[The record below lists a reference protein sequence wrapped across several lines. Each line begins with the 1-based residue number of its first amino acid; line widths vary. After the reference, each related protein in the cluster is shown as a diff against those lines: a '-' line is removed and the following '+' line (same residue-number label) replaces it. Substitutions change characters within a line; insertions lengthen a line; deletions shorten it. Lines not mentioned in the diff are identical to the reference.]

1 MTEKRNSRIALLA
14 IVMLL
19 SGAFLGLVVSD
30 NASAA
35 KYDINGFV
43 SDLNSDVSVIVLNR
57 DTGYTKSTTTLE
69 DGFYAFNNLNS
80 GVYDI
85 RYSKVGFLSIRD
97 NLTVSAH
104 GTLDTVTM
112 VAAPSDSYWVSGTV
126 TADDIAVSGA
136 TVSLISY
143 DCNGGNSCW
152 SYVKEDSWWG
162 SDDVGYTW
170 STTTNE
176 TGYYKISDLSY
187 PDGGLFGMR
196 VESADH
202 YTVNLPVV
210 NTNPEVDFTLENIT
224 ADNNQ
229 NINVKNPSGDII
241 DDATVFM
248 YEEANSTW
256 TDAVK
261 FGGATY
267 ILSPNTGNTVFV
279 YAYHEDYEPAVVK
292 LSEVSGSSSF
302 EMIVGENILADDD
315 VIYIPSTPA
324 FGSQSDFPM
333 IHDRI
338 MKLNIGPTAKITS
351 NSDDYVVTEGG
362 EINFSASGS
371 YSVVGIASYDWGGD
385 NTAVDFSSTFAF
397 SGNPNVVTLTVTDNF
412 GFTDTVTVN
421 VTADADDPVA
431 SFTSIVKASV
441 DDNGTEIN
449 ETNVFEDMNTVVF
462 NASESS
468 DVTSSVSSYSWDFG
482 DDNTDTGK
490 IVSHIF
496 DNPGTFEVVLTV
508 ADGAG
513 NTANTSSS
521 VIVQDITSPSAN
533 FNWSYV
539 DSEGTTIEMAAVEG
553 KEISFNAGNS
563 NDNSG
568 GVLTYTWDFSDGISK
583 EGKEVTHTF
592 ANVSS
597 EGIDVLLLVTDEAN
611 NSNQRTQKVS
621 VAELARADLFISE
634 LSFSSVTPK
643 EDDSVALTAVVKLS
657 KMNVTGEIQV
667 VFYLDNMDNQI
678 AMATIDGSELAKGS
692 DGVNLTST
700 WKAVSGT
707 HTIFAVVDPDG
718 LVDEGVSE
726 AAVKN
731 NEFAKNIEVTAKED
745 SNDTSIILLV
755 LVVLISVGAVGYIY
769 KDSIFGK

>member
-57 DTGYTKSTTTLE
+57 DTGYTKSTTTLA

-85 RYSKVGFLSIRD
+85 RYSKDGFLSIRD
-97 NLTVSAH
+97 NLTVSAD

-112 VAAPSDSYWVSGTV
+112 VAAPSWEYWVRGTV
-126 TADDIAVSGA
+126 TAGGVPVSGA
-136 TVSLISY
+136 TVSIISL
-143 DCNGGNSCW
+143 DTN
-152 SYVKEDSWWG
+152 EDSWWG
-162 SDDVGYTW
+162 QNDVGYTW
-170 STTTNE
+170 TNTTNE
-176 TGYYKISDLSY
+176 TGFYRISDLPY

-210 NTNPEVDFTLENIT
+210 NTNPAIDFTLENIT
-224 ADNNQ
+224 SDNNQ

-292 LSEVSGSSSF
+292 LSDISESSSF
-302 EMIVGENILADDD
+302 EMIVGENNLADDD

-371 YSVVGIASYDWGGD
+371 SSVVGIASYDWGGD

-397 SGNPNVVTLTVTDNF
+397 SGNPNVVTLSVTDNF

-421 VTADADDPVA
+421 VTADADNPVA

-441 DDNGTEIN
+441 DDNGTEAN
-449 ETNVFEDMNTVVF
+449 ETNVFEDINTVVF

-568 GVLTYTWDFSDGISK
+568 EELTYEWDFSDGTNK
-583 EGKEVTHTF
+583 QGKEVTHTF
-592 ANVSS
+592 VNVSS
-597 EGIDVLLLVTDEAN
+597 EGFDVLLVVTDGAN

-621 VAELARADLFISE
+621 VAELPRADLFVSE
-634 LSFSSVTPK
+634 LLFSSATPM
-643 EDDSVALTAVVKLS
+643 EDDSVVLTAVVKLS
-657 KMNVTGEIQV
+657 NMNVTGVVQV
-667 VFYLDNMDNQI
+667 GFYLNNMENQI
-678 AMATIDGSELAKGS
+678 AMATIDGSELVKGS
-692 DGVNLTST
+692 DGVNLTSS

-745 SNDTSIILLV
+745 SNDTSIILLA

>member
-57 DTGYTKSTTTLE
+57 DTGYTKSTTTLA

-85 RYSKVGFLSIRD
+85 RYSKDGFLSIRD
-97 NLTVSAH
+97 NLTVSAD

-112 VAAPSDSYWVSGTV
+112 VAAPSWEYWVRGTV
-126 TADDIAVSGA
+126 TAGGVPVSGA
-136 TVSLISY
+136 TVSIISL
-143 DCNGGNSCW
+143 DTN
-152 SYVKEDSWWG
+152 EDSWWG
-162 SDDVGYTW
+162 QNDVGYTW
-170 STTTNE
+170 TNTTNE
-176 TGYYKISDLSY
+176 TGFYRISDLPY

-210 NTNPEVDFTLENIT
+210 NTNPAIDFTLENIT

-292 LSEVSGSSSF
+292 LSDISESSSF
-302 EMIVGENILADDD
+302 EMIVGENNLADDD

-371 YSVVGIASYDWGGD
+371 SSVVGIASYDWGGD

-397 SGNPNVVTLTVTDNF
+397 SGNPNVVTLSVTDNF

-421 VTADADDPVA
+421 VTADADNPVA

-441 DDNGTEIN
+441 DDNGTEAN
-449 ETNVFEDMNTVVF
+449 ETNVFEDINTVVF

-568 GVLTYTWDFSDGISK
+568 EELTYEWDFSDGTNK
-583 EGKEVTHTF
+583 QGKEVTHTF
-592 ANVSS
+592 VNVSS
-597 EGIDVLLLVTDEAN
+597 EGFDVLLVVTDGAN

-621 VAELARADLFISE
+621 VAELPRADLFVSE
-634 LSFSSVTPK
+634 LLFSSATPM
-643 EDDSVALTAVVKLS
+643 EDDSVVLTAVVKLS
-657 KMNVTGEIQV
+657 NMNVTGVVQV
-667 VFYLDNMDNQI
+667 GFYLNNMENQI
-678 AMATIDGSELAKGS
+678 AMATIDGSELVKGS
-692 DGVNLTST
+692 DGVNLTSS

-745 SNDTSIILLV
+745 SNDTSIILLA

>member
-1 MTEKRNSRIALLA
+1 
-14 IVMLL
+14 MLL

-57 DTGYTKSTTTLE
+57 DTGYTKSTTTLA

-85 RYSKVGFLSIRD
+85 RYSKDGFLSIRD
-97 NLTVSAH
+97 NLTVSAD

-112 VAAPSDSYWVSGTV
+112 VAAPSWEYWVRGTV
-126 TADDIAVSGA
+126 TAGGVPVSGA
-136 TVSLISY
+136 TVSIISL
-143 DCNGGNSCW
+143 DTN
-152 SYVKEDSWWG
+152 EDSWWG
-162 SDDVGYTW
+162 QNDVGYTW
-170 STTTNE
+170 TNTTNE
-176 TGYYKISDLSY
+176 TGFYRISDLPY

-210 NTNPEVDFTLENIT
+210 NTNPAIDFTLENIT
-224 ADNNQ
+224 SDNNQ

-292 LSEVSGSSSF
+292 LSDISESSSF
-302 EMIVGENILADDD
+302 EMIVGENNLADDD

-371 YSVVGIASYDWGGD
+371 SSVVGIASYDWGGD

-397 SGNPNVVTLTVTDNF
+397 SGNPNVVTLSVTDNF

-421 VTADADDPVA
+421 VTADADNPVA

-441 DDNGTEIN
+441 DDNGTEAN
-449 ETNVFEDMNTVVF
+449 ETNVFEDINTVVF

-568 GVLTYTWDFSDGISK
+568 EELTYEWDFSDGTNK
-583 EGKEVTHTF
+583 QGKEVTHTF
-592 ANVSS
+592 VNVSS
-597 EGIDVLLLVTDEAN
+597 EGFDVLLVVTDGAN

-621 VAELARADLFISE
+621 VAELPRADLFVSE
-634 LSFSSVTPK
+634 LLFSSATPM
-643 EDDSVALTAVVKLS
+643 EDDSVVLTAVVKLS
-657 KMNVTGEIQV
+657 NMNVTGVVQV
-667 VFYLDNMDNQI
+667 GFYLNNMENQI
-678 AMATIDGSELAKGS
+678 AMATIDGSELVKGS
-692 DGVNLTST
+692 DGVNLTSS

-745 SNDTSIILLV
+745 SNDTSIILLA

>member
-57 DTGYTKSTTTLE
+57 DTGYTKSTTTLA

-85 RYSKVGFLSIRD
+85 RYSKDGFLSIRD
-97 NLTVSAH
+97 NLTVSAD

-112 VAAPSDSYWVSGTV
+112 VAAPSWEYWVRGTV
-126 TADDIAVSGA
+126 TAGGVPVSGA
-136 TVSLISY
+136 TVSIISL
-143 DCNGGNSCW
+143 DTN
-152 SYVKEDSWWG
+152 EDSWWG
-162 SDDVGYTW
+162 QNDVGYTW
-170 STTTNE
+170 TNTTNE
-176 TGYYKISDLSY
+176 TGFYRISDLPY

-210 NTNPEVDFTLENIT
+210 NTNPAIDFTLENIT
-224 ADNNQ
+224 SDNNQ

-292 LSEVSGSSSF
+292 LSDISESSSF
-302 EMIVGENILADDD
+302 EMIVGENNLADDD

-371 YSVVGIASYDWGGD
+371 SSVVGIASYDWGGD

-397 SGNPNVVTLTVTDNF
+397 SGNPNVVTLSVTDNF

-421 VTADADDPVA
+421 VTADADNPIA

-441 DDNGTEIN
+441 DDNGTEAN
-449 ETNVFEDMNTVVF
+449 ETNVFEDINTVVF

-568 GVLTYTWDFSDGISK
+568 EELTYEWDFSDGTNK
-583 EGKEVTHTF
+583 QGKEVTHTF
-592 ANVSS
+592 VNVSS
-597 EGIDVLLLVTDEAN
+597 EGFDVLLVVTDGAN

-621 VAELARADLFISE
+621 VAELPRADLFVSE
-634 LSFSSVTPK
+634 LLFSSATPM
-643 EDDSVALTAVVKLS
+643 EDDSVVLTAVVKLS
-657 KMNVTGEIQV
+657 NMNVTGVVQV
-667 VFYLDNMDNQI
+667 GFYLNNMENQI
-678 AMATIDGSELAKGS
+678 AMATIDGSELVKGS
-692 DGVNLTST
+692 DGVNLTSS

-745 SNDTSIILLV
+745 SNDTSIILLA

>member
-57 DTGYTKSTTTLE
+57 DTGYTKSTTTLA

-85 RYSKVGFLSIRD
+85 RYSKDGFLSIRD
-97 NLTVSAH
+97 NLTVSAD

-112 VAAPSDSYWVSGTV
+112 VAAPSWEYWVRGTV
-126 TADDIAVSGA
+126 TAGGVPVSGA
-136 TVSLISY
+136 TVSIISL
-143 DCNGGNSCW
+143 DTN
-152 SYVKEDSWWG
+152 EDSWWG
-162 SDDVGYTW
+162 QNDVGYTW
-170 STTTNE
+170 TNTTNE
-176 TGYYKISDLSY
+176 TGFYRISDLPY

-210 NTNPEVDFTLENIT
+210 NTNPAIDFTLENIT
-224 ADNNQ
+224 SDNNQ

-292 LSEVSGSSSF
+292 LSDISGSSSF
-302 EMIVGENILADDD
+302 EMIVGENNLADDD

-371 YSVVGIASYDWGGD
+371 SSVVGIASYDWGGD

-397 SGNPNVVTLTVTDNF
+397 SGNPNVVTLSVTDNF

-421 VTADADDPVA
+421 VTADADNPVA

-441 DDNGTEIN
+441 DDNGTEAN
-449 ETNVFEDMNTVVF
+449 ETNVFEDINTVVF

-568 GVLTYTWDFSDGISK
+568 EELTYEWDFSDGTNK
-583 EGKEVTHTF
+583 QGKEVTHTF
-592 ANVSS
+592 VNVSS
-597 EGIDVLLLVTDEAN
+597 EGFDVLLVVTDGAN

-621 VAELARADLFISE
+621 VAELPRADLFVSE
-634 LSFSSVTPK
+634 LLFSSATPM
-643 EDDSVALTAVVKLS
+643 EDDSVVLTAVVKLS
-657 KMNVTGEIQV
+657 NMNVTGVVQV
-667 VFYLDNMDNQI
+667 GFYLNNMENQI
-678 AMATIDGSELAKGS
+678 AMATIDGSELVKGS
-692 DGVNLTST
+692 DGVNLTSS

-745 SNDTSIILLV
+745 SNDTSIILLA